1 MTILNILSLI
11 IIIALLYYLYKAA
24 KVFVRF
30 AIRVVL
36 LPFYSLYALFLGFV
50 QLAVTLKLIDADI
63 FEKFQK
69 KGQQTFGVE
78 ERVFDLGDY
87 FGILTKVDK
96 RVAYEYFQKKKKIKI

>member
-11 IIIALLYYLYKAA
+11 LIIAFLYYVYSVVKA
-24 KVFVRF
+24 FVCF
-30 AIRVVL
+30 AIRVIL
-36 LPFYSLYALFLGFV
+36 LPFYSLYALFLGLV
-50 QLAVTLKLIDADI
+50 KLAITLKLIDARV

-69 KGQQTFGVE
+69 KGQQAFGVE

-96 RVAYEYFQKKKKIKI
+96 RVAHEYFQKRRNL